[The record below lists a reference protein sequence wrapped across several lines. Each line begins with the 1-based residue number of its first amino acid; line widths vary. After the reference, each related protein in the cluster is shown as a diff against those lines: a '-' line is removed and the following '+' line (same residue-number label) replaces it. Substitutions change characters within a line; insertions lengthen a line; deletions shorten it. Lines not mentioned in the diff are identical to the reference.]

1 MEKGTVRKSTF
12 DHVFEICE
20 GEPISKVNAVAPDG
34 SQFSTVCFSSQT

>member
-20 GEPISKVNAVAPDG
+20 GEPIS
-34 SQFSTVCFSSQT
+34 